1 MHMLKKLSFRLK
13 LFIYL
18 SVILAVFTVLVLIF
32 QYEREKDFK
41 KNQLE
46 NTLDNV
52 TVLIHKYIQRNNI
65 TETGSFRLIDS
76 IKTII
81 PGPNIRITVIS
92 PEGVVM
98 YDSEVPDYEQM
109 ENHLY
114 RPEVQESLTV
124 DFGAN
129 IRTSATTGNSYYYY
143 SKFYSDYF
151 VRTAALYD
159 IEVKDFLH
167 VGKLFIIYLILL
179 FLGTWVVLFFITKRM
194 GETITKLKDFA
205 VRLSKSG
212 ELKESIQFPNDELGT
227 ISNQIVTIYNK
238 LNIAR
243 DEILVEKN
251 KLFSHLNA
259 LNEGIAFFSHDKE
272 KILTNNHFIQF
283 LNIISKESNIS
294 AEKIFEI
301 KDFKPINKF
310 INKQLNSGLEIW
322 ADKLPQTETNLFKNN
337 KYFNVK
343 CVFFQDKSFEI
354 VITDTTKLEKRKRI
368 KQQIT
373 SNIAHELKTPVTTIM
388 GYFETLQQYNIDRE
402 KQQYFIDKAFIQTK
416 RLSDLIEDLSMLNK
430 IEEAKEHF
438 FFEQININDIVAEV
452 YDDLKLPLEEKNI
465 RVHIQFPKPIILNG
479 NDSLLFSVF
488 YNLFDNVIKYGG
500 EDIDLTITNYLDD
513 NNYFYFSFSNN
524 GNEIE
529 EKHLSRIFE
538 RFYRIDKGRSRKS
551 GGTGLGLAIVKN
563 AIELHDGEITA
574 RNMKNGGVEFLF
586 TLAK

>member
-1 MHMLKKLSFRLK
+1 MLKKLSFRLK